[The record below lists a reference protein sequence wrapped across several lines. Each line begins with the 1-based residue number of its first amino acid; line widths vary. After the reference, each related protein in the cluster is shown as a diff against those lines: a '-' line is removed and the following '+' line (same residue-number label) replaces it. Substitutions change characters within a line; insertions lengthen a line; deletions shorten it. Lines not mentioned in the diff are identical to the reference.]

1 MPSKMSFPEIHNE
14 GSATIENGFI
24 TFTYLDSKLNS
35 VTETKPVLSV
45 REVVGLTKER
55 LARFKSAPPGARE
68 SDLSRTE
75 RKYIAAHEATGVLR
89 AAWELMDEHL
99 KMEFDMMLTKSSHHG
114 ISDPAW
120 TRRNEAKVPDVI
132 GDDERVL

>member
-1 MPSKMSFPEIHNE
+1 MPQAFPEIHNE
-14 GSATIENGFI
+14 GSASVENGFI

-35 VTETKPVLSV
+35 VTETKPVLTA
-45 REVVGLTKER
+45 REVVGMTKAR
-55 LARFKSAPPGARE
+55 LARFKSAPSGARE

-75 RKYIAAHEATGVLR
+75 RKYVAAHESTGVLK

-99 KMEFDMMLTKSSHHG
+99 KMEMRMMLSKDSHHG

>member
-14 GSATIENGFI
+14 GRSTIENGFV

-35 VTETKPVLSV
+35 VTETKPVLTT
-45 REVVGLTKER
+45 REVVEMTKAR
-55 LARFKSAPPGARE
+55 LARFKSAPLGARE
-68 SDLSRTE
+68 SDYSRTE
-75 RKYIAAHEATGVLR
+75 RKYIAAHESTGVLR
-89 AAWELMDEHL
+89 AAWEMMDEHT
-99 KMEFDMMLTKSSHHG
+99 KMEFVMALDKRSHHG

-132 GDDERVL
+132 GDDKRVL